1 VQSGLE
7 RNECGEKAR
16 KVGDIHREI
25 GRKWLGPKDLV
36 GVEEKVD
43 GRCVYSKRESL
54 EE

>member
-1 VQSGLE
+1 MWSGLE
-7 RNECGEKAR
+7 RNECAEMAR

-25 GRKWLGPKDLV
+25 GRPWLGPKDLV
-36 GVEEKVD
+36 RVEEKVD